1 MEGERLGIQTEKGL
15 KKVKWEK
22 FSGKA
27 PGITWYQ
34 VMKKKKYTKEKT
46 KQKKSDYIDC
56 SVEIV

>member
-34 VMKKKKYTKEKT
+34 VMKKK
-46 KQKKSDYIDC
+46 IRL
-56 SVEIV
+56 